1 MRENIYFGIFVFLFP
16 YFSVGLELRC
26 CRKLPPLMISGKNV
40 FQEKEG
46 SHILVAF
53 VEGSNKDSRKQVR
66 GLDLLLNNFQNM

>member
-16 YFSVGLELRC
+16 YLSVGLELRC
-26 CRKLPPLMISGKNV
+26 CRKLPPLMINGKNV